1 MKTPLCVIAGLVAVV
16 AVSLPAAAA
25 EAAPALAA
33 ASADKARQCEEMCE
47 RAMSLVEVGENA
59 ETKAERLEA
68 YTGARDLA
76 LQVLEIDGE
85 NPDAHFIVFAS
96 EGRITLL
103 QGAVPNPYNLYK
115 AQGRLD
121 HVLELDPSHPEAL
134 AAKGGMY
141 RQLPWAL
148 GGNLDKA
155 EDYLKRAIAANP
167 EAIGARLEL
176 AETYRDMGKPER
188 CPALIDKALEIA
200 LEQGKPHKIEQAR
213 QLKAAIVA
221 SK

>member
-1 MKTPLCVIAGLVAVV
+1 MKSVLRVIYALAVV
-16 AVSLPAAAA
+16 LAVSLPAAAA
-25 EAAPALAA
+25 EAAPAAD
-33 ASADKARQCEEMCE
+33 SADNARQCEEMCE
-47 RAMSLVEVGENA
+47 RAMELVEVGETA
-59 ETKAERLEA
+59 KTKAERLAA

-76 LQVLEIDGE
+76 LQVLEIEAE

-134 AAKGGMY
+134 AAKGGLY

-155 EDYLKRAIAANP
+155 EDYLKRSIAANP

-213 QLKAAIVA
+213 RLKAEIVA